1 MKRWL
6 SFVLVFLLSGAS
18 HADMAFENV
27 KLTVSDDQRL
37 MLNASMAIT
46 LSPAVI
52 QALENGVPITFEKLI
67 QLREQGAWVWT
78 EDLAEYRMRSV
89 LRYRL
94 LEKAYEIKRLDSG
107 NVIKRA
113 TLAAALT
120 QLGDIQAMPIIELT
134 KLNPSDTYNV
144 ELDAKLDI
152 EALPLPLRPKA
163 YLSSDWSLSAET
175 VKQGFKP

>member
-6 SFVLVFLLSGAS
+6 SFVLVFLLSGVS
-18 HADMAFENV
+18 QADMAFENV

-67 QLREQGAWVWT
+67 QLREQDAWVWT

-94 LEKAYEIKRLDSG
+94 LEKVYEIKRLDSG
-107 NVIKRA
+107 NVTKRA

-120 QLGDIQAMPIIELT
+120 QLGDIQAMPIIELA

>member
-1 MKRWL
+1 MQRLL
-6 SFVLVFLLSGAS
+6 SFVLVIFLSGAS
-18 HADMAFENV
+18 HADMAYENV
-27 KLTVSDDQRL
+27 KLTVSDDHRL
-37 MLNASMAIT
+37 MLNASMKIT

-52 QALENGVPITFEKLI
+52 EALENGVPVTFEKHI
-67 QLREQGAWVWT
+67 QVREQGAWVWT
-78 EDLAEYRMRSV
+78 KDIAEYRMRSV

-94 LEKAYEIKRLDSG
+94 LEKVYELKRLDSG
-107 NVIKRA
+107 SVTKRA

-120 QLGDIQAMPIIELT
+120 QLGEIQSMPLIEVT
-134 KLNPSDTYNV
+134 KLSKSEAYNV

-163 YLSSDWSLSAET
+163 YISSDWSLSAET